1 MLEGCLWNYALL
13 YYIVKMLF
21 VEIYFTVLLYCL
33 RAVCGNIPYCISVL
47 LEGCLW
53 RLVGG
58 EDNGVAAS
66 EESAV
71 QGHHWPEM

>member
-1 MLEGCLWNYALL
+1 M
-13 YYIVKMLF
+13 
-21 VEIYFTVLLYCL
+21 EIYFTVLLYCL
-33 RAVCGNIPYCISVL
+33 RAVCGNIPYCITVL